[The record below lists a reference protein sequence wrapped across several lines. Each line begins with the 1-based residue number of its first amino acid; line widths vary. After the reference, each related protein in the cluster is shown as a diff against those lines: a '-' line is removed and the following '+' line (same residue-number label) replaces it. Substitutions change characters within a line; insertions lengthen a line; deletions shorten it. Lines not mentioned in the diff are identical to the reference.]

1 MNPRKYSLKRYRKFI
16 LPLIAL
22 AAVAEGAAIVCGAT
36 FDKLFTGLVN
46 GFSFLGHMFP
56 PDWTAFSEMIVP
68 ALQSILL
75 AFLGTIFGTIL
86 SVFFAMLAASN
97 ISHKWVRNTVR
108 FLIGFERSVPEIVI
122 LLLFIA
128 AYGLG
133 PMAGIVALS
142 LGCIGMIGKLLAD
155 TIEELD
161 SVMMESIESVGA
173 NKWQIIN
180 FGVLPQIMPSL
191 ISFTLFRFEINIRL
205 SVLLGAVGAG
215 GIGYELE
222 YSFNMLQYHRA
233 MTAVI
238 IIMVMV
244 FGIERLTATIREKI
258 AGEGALR

>member
-1 MNPRKYSLKRYRKFI
+1 
-16 LPLIAL
+16 
-22 AAVAEGAAIVCGAT
+22 
-36 FDKLFTGLVN
+36 
-46 GFSFLGHMFP
+46 
-56 PDWTAFSEMIVP
+56 
-68 ALQSILL
+68 
-75 AFLGTIFGTIL
+75 LGTIFGTIL

-244 FGIERLTATIREKI
+244 LGIERLTATIRERI
-258 AGEGALR
+258 AVEGALR